1 MKLLSIKNIFKSQ
14 RGFTLID
21 LLISLAITGI
31 IGVGVSMASLQV
43 LNQTSKN
50 SDYTTA
56 SRNAM
61 NAIHWIGRDTIMAQS
76 INGTTGFPSTS
87 DLSLTWQT
95 WDNIVCTVEY
105 TLQDGQLRR
114 IYSDGTQETQTLVAE
129 YINPD
134 AEKTYCSTYNGTL
147 TFVIT
152 SSVGQ
157 GNTIVDVTRIREIA
171 SRPRL

>member
-1 MKLLSIKNIFKSQ
+1 MKFIGIKNIFKSQ

-21 LLISLAITGI
+21 TLLSLVITGI
-31 IGVGVSMASLQV
+31 IGVGASAASFQV

-61 NAIHWIGRDTIMAQS
+61 NAIHWISRDAIMAQT

-87 DLSLTWQT
+87 DLSLAWKT
-95 WDNIVCTVEY
+95 WDNAGCTVDYE
-105 TLQDGQLRR
+105 LEDGQLRR
-114 IYSDGTQETQTLVAE
+114 IYSNGGETTQTLVAE

-152 SSVGQ
+152 SSVGE
-157 GNTIVDVTRIREIA
+157 GNKIVDVVRKCEIV

>member
-1 MKLLSIKNIFKSQ
+1 MKLLSIKRVFKSQ
-14 RGFTLID
+14 RGFSLID
-21 LLISLAITGI
+21 MMLSLLITGI
-31 IGVGVSMASLQV
+31 IGFGASAASFQV
-43 LNQTSKN
+43 LNQTSRN

-61 NAIHWIGRDTIMAQS
+61 NAIHWISRDAIMAQS

-87 DLSLTWQT
+87 DLSLTWKT
-95 WDNIVCTVEY
+95 WDNAQCTVDYVLE
-105 TLQDGQLRR
+105 DGQLRR
-114 IYSDGTQETQTLVAE
+114 VYSNGAETTQTLVAE

-152 SSVGQ
+152 SSVGE
-157 GNTIVDVTRIREIA
+157 GSSIVDVVRKSEIV